1 MLESL
6 TGEKLTSEKLKDDEV
21 IDTVNFY
28 ITGYVS
34 YLLYWSLFLIGVC
47 KHRSTLVTSYTVRHE
62 RILGEICYM
71 KLREMKDKCQES
83 WEEMEMP
90 KMRNFLGFMYMD

>member
-1 MLESL
+1 
-6 TGEKLTSEKLKDDEV
+6 
-21 IDTVNFY
+21 
-28 ITGYVS
+28 
-34 YLLYWSLFLIGVC
+34 
-47 KHRSTLVTSYTVRHE
+47 
-62 RILGEICYM
+62 M